1 MPVPINPDT
10 RVGDLLADYP
20 ALEETLV
27 SLAPAFAK
35 LKNPLLRRTVAKI
48 ATLEQAARIGGIPV
62 RELVL
67 KLREAAG
74 VSGEAVEGGEGSPGF
89 TGDAPEW
96 LSRCQVRFRIDGD
109 EMLERGV
116 HPIGEVRKC
125 AAALQAGEMVLLTT
139 SFRPEPLI
147 ETMRRGGLSVF
158 SAESSPGR
166 HSTYIARIGA
176 D

>member
-10 RVGDLLADYP
+10 RIGDLLADYP

-35 LKNPLLRRTVAKI
+35 LKNPLLRRTVAKV

-62 RELVL
+62 RDLVR

-74 VSGEAVEGGEGSPGF
+74 VGGGVVQNGEQTPGF
-89 TGDAPEW
+89 TEDAPEW

-125 AAALQAGEMVLLTT
+125 AAALQAREMVLLTT

-147 ETMRRGGLSVF
+147 ETMRRAGLGVF
-158 SAESSPGR
+158 SAETSPGR
-166 HSTYIARIGA
+166 HSTYIARLA
-176 D
+176 SD